1 MLFKIFQGKE
11 GMGFKISFTA
21 CSPLEVTVE
30 VGDHFEYLRFLT
42 RIIPHQFTEN
52 EYLTKNI

>member
-1 MLFKIFQGKE
+1 M
-11 GMGFKISFTA
+11 
-21 CSPLEVTVE
+21 PLEVTVE
-30 VGDHFEYLRFLT
+30 AGDHFEYLRFLT